1 VKEAA
6 EPNLVSD
13 IKRDIFK
20 FDTVLLH
27 LNWSNLRRKYPNKIL
42 IDINVLSCGPK
53 ISKISGILNAI
64 SPCYIR
70 KNPRSMYARVSHAMA
85 QFVLKIEKLSHI
97 IDNQTTSILEMARA
111 YGLRPRLWLL
121 IRFHARV

>member
-1 VKEAA
+1 VEEVA
-6 EPNLVSD
+6 EPKLVSD

-27 LNWSNLRRKYPNKIL
+27 LNWSNLRLKYSNKIP
-42 IDINVLSCGPK
+42 IDINVLGCGPK

-64 SPCYIR
+64 SPRYIR
-70 KNPRSMYARVSHAMA
+70 KNPRSMYARVSHVMA

-97 IDNQTTSILEMARA
+97 IGTAPIRTLICRA
-111 YGLRPRLWLL
+111 VKRAGP
-121 IRFHARV
+121 IKKV